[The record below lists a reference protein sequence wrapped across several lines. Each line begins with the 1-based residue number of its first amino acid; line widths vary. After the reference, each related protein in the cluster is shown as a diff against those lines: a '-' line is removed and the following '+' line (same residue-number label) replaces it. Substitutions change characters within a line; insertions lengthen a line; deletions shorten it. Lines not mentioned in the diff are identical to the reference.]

1 MDHLQKSK
9 EGIQKFKETGDSRYI
24 YPNEIGNACF
34 QHGMVY
40 GHFKDLT
47 WRTASD
53 KTLHDKAFDIAK
65 NPKNDGYQ
73 RGLTSMIYTFFDKK
87 TFVTRARTVR
97 DFSYSK

>member
-1 MDHLQKSK
+1 MDLHRVLMDHLHKNK

-47 WRTASD
+47 
-53 KTLHDKAFDIAK
+53 
-65 NPKNDGYQ
+65 
-73 RGLTSMIYTFFDKK
+73 
-87 TFVTRARTVR
+87 
-97 DFSYSK
+97 

>member
-1 MDHLQKSK
+1 MDLHRVLMDHLQKNK

-65 NPKNDGYQ
+65 NPKKWWISKRSY
-73 RGLTSMIYTFFDKK
+73 
-87 TFVTRARTVR
+87 
-97 DFSYSK
+97 FSDL